1 MEEDAQQRITYLL
14 QEIDAN
20 ICAAHRSATQIC
32 GTVRR
37 HHQILRQIHEASR
50 VWRPLFDSFTR
61 QPAARR
67 ATRTP
72 SRLSRPFTPRST
84 RSAAAPQQQHEQ
96 EIIVVD
102 DEGLDDED
110 TSFVSREQTFKTT
123 TLKKHQPP
131 TSNASADDDS
141 LNFSINS
148 ENLPKMSRT
157 PYMSKSATQSGAK
170 TQESTSTLSSS
181 DRGRW
186 SPRISSPPRTGIIVG
201 DQLET
206 ANAGPR
212 QISTPPSAISSVEY
226 NSNSPGISRN
236 LMKMGAFEYTPPRG
250 KKSKSGGEEK
260 EVDETNDSIA
270 TPYVPEFSTV
280 RLSTATE
287 KEPTATADNASRSLR
302 TPEGASNRKRKR
314 SDAGENRR
322 TPEYPKTH
330 YPAKATSPFTS
341 PSLRRKYSSRSNVSS
356 PSHRGQTPVAA
367 TPQRQRNEAVIDDDT
382 PRTPE
387 FNLASPLLRTQLKA
401 MTPNTPLSNR
411 LVGASLDIG
420 SVSQEARLQDYDDS
434 FNAGK
439 PTPKF
444 ELSLLPAVF
453 QRGVGAVQV
462 STVYS
467 KFQGTDGGNPAIV
480 SISRICLTH
489 ENWRFVCFARWPCIA
504 LITNRWC
511 PPHVAQSA
519 DQLAE
524 MLPDYGD
531 AKIELLVDMLVS
543 RRLLRPFVVEG
554 TMFWQKPV

>member
-1 MEEDAQQRITYLL
+1 MDENVQQRITYLL

-20 ICAAHRSATQIC
+20 ICAAHRSATQIY

-67 ATRTP
+67 VTRTP
-72 SRLSRPFTPRST
+72 SRFSRPFTPGSNK
-84 RSAAAPQQQHEQ
+84 AAASTQRYQRELEHEIG
-96 EIIVVD
+96 EDLED
-102 DEGLDDED
+102 DS
-110 TSFVSREQTFKTT
+110 SFVGREETFKTT

-131 TSNASADDDS
+131 SSDRRNTSADS
-141 LNFSINS
+141 LDVSTNS
-148 ENLPKMSRT
+148 DNLPRMSRT
-157 PYMSKSATQSGAK
+157 PYMSKSAVQSGAM
-170 TQESTSTLSSS
+170 TQESTSTLNSSS
-181 DRGRW
+181 RGRW
-186 SPRISSPPRTGIIVG
+186 SPRMTSPPRTGIISE
-201 DQLET
+201 DQLDT

-250 KKSKSGGEEK
+250 KKSRLGGEEK
-260 EVDETNDSIA
+260 EMDETNDSIE

-280 RLSTATE
+280 RLSTAIE
-287 KEPTATADNASRSLR
+287 KEPATIADDVSGPTR
-302 TPEGASNRKRKR
+302 TSESVSNRKRKR
-314 SDAGENRR
+314 SDAGKNRR
-322 TPEYPKTH
+322 TPVYPKTL

-341 PSLRRKYSSRSNVSS
+341 PSLRRKYSSRSSVSS
-356 PSHRGQTPVAA
+356 PSHRGTPTAK
-367 TPQRQRNEAVIDDDT
+367 TPPRQRNETVIDDDT
-382 PRTPE
+382 PRTPD
-387 FNLASPLLRTQLKA
+387 FDLTSPLLRTQLKA

-411 LVGASLDIG
+411 LVGASLDVG
-420 SVSQEARLQDYDDS
+420 SVSQEAQLQDYDDS
-434 FNAGK
+434 VTAGE

-462 STVYS
+462 STLYN
-467 KFQGTDGGNPAIV
+467 KFQGTGNDTPAISV
-480 SISRICLTH
+480 
-489 ENWRFVCFARWPCIA
+489 
-504 LITNRWC
+504 
-511 PPHVAQSA
+511 

-524 MLPDYGD
+524 MLPDYGKE
-531 AKIELLVDMLVS
+531 KIEILLDTLVS

-554 TMFWQKPV
+554 TMFWQKQL